1 MNVIFLDFEGVLDTY
16 GDTVL
21 ELYYGVPKEVIRKKV
36 ERRIAIL
43 GDICKEYDCKVVIE
57 AAAKCNIDDETLE
70 IIEPSERLEFYFAMF
85 KKYGIE
91 VIGKTPDGEIKEV
104 RESSTL
110 IHSMNKQIEIM
121 LYLYRH
127 PEIDYFCVIDDD
139 DEASIYHRKSDLEKV
154 KNHLV
159 RTLDF
164 QDNPDEEG
172 LLERHKELVGR
183 ALQVENEVKRLIKR
197 RENKKRID

>member
-16 GDTVL
+16 GDMVL
-21 ELYYGVPKEVIRKKV
+21 ELNHGVPKEVIRKRV

-57 AAAKCNIDDETLE
+57 AAAKSNIDDETLE
-70 IIEPSERLEFYFAMF
+70 IIEPSERLEFYFSMF

-91 VIGKTPDGEIKEV
+91 VIGKTPDVEIKET

-172 LLERHKELVGR
+172 LLEKHKELVGR
-183 ALQVENEVKRLIKR
+183 ALHEENEVKRLIKR
-197 RENKKRID
+197 RERIRKE

>member
-16 GDTVL
+16 GDMVL
-21 ELYYGVPKEVIRKKV
+21 ELYCGVPKEVIRKRV

-43 GDICKEYDCKVVIE
+43 ADICREYDCKVVIE
-57 AAAKCNIDDETLE
+57 AAAKSNIDDETLE
-70 IIEPSERLEFYFAMF
+70 IIEPSERLEFYFSMF

-91 VIGKTPDGEIKEV
+91 VIGKTPDVEIKET

-183 ALQVENEVKRLIKR
+183 ALQEENEVKKLIKR
-197 RENKKRID
+197 RNRLYGKN

>member
-16 GDTVL
+16 GDMVL
-21 ELYYGVPKEVIRKKV
+21 ELYCGVPKEVIRKRV

-43 GDICKEYDCKVVIE
+43 ADICREYDCKVVIE
-57 AAAKCNIDDETLE
+57 AAAKSNIDDETLE
-70 IIEPSERLEFYFAMF
+70 IIEPSERLEFYFSMF

-91 VIGKTPDGEIKEV
+91 VIGKTPDVEIKET

-164 QDNPDEEG
+164 QDNPDEEE

-183 ALQVENEVKRLIKR
+183 ALQEENKVKKLIKR
-197 RENKKRID
+197 RNRFYGKN

>member
-16 GDTVL
+16 GDMVL
-21 ELYYGVPKEVIRKKV
+21 ELYCGVPKEVIRKRV

-43 GDICKEYDCKVVIE
+43 ADICREYDCKVVIE
-57 AAAKCNIDDETLE
+57 AAAKSNIDDETLE
-70 IIEPSERLEFYFAMF
+70 IIEPSERLEFYFSMF

-91 VIGKTPDGEIKEV
+91 VIGKTPDVEIKET

-183 ALQVENEVKRLIKR
+183 ALQEENKVKKLIKR
-197 RENKKRID
+197 RNRLYGKN